1 VRGLAGLL
9 AAIVVLATAT
19 ACGSTHHSANGAR
32 VGSYAYSGR
41 LYSVR
46 QVMSAFAALGLEL
59 HRGARRAPGLVFL
72 LNNRRLGPERIPS
85 PARIVTVV
93 VVTRPASADSST
105 SLPGRVTRYANI
117 EAFSKQYVLDEVRG
131 AMSSLRWR
139 TRAQVKPGRHLIVLA
154 DSIGGIRLGESRRSV
169 EKTFGPG
176 LSKRRGLVRYFGGH
190 LLVNYWFHDGLYH
203 RVMYL
208 QTRWGG
214 YHTRSG
220 VRAGSSREEL
230 RSLYVSCLSQTECW
244 LQAGPT
250 PDPVGTIFTMRH
262 GKVASILIGSF
273 G

>member
-1 VRGLAGLL
+1 
-9 AAIVVLATAT
+9 
-19 ACGSTHHSANGAR
+19 
-32 VGSYAYSGR
+32 
-41 LYSVR
+41 
-46 QVMSAFAALGLEL
+46 MSAFAALGLEL

-93 VVTRPASADSST
+93 VVTRPASADSFT

-176 LSKRRGLVRYFGGH
+176 VSKRRGLVRYFGGH

-214 YHTRSG
+214 YHMRSG
-220 VRAGSSREEL
+220 VRAGSNREEL
-230 RSLYVSCLSQTECW
+230 RPLYVSCLSQTECW

-250 PDPVGTIFTMRH
+250 PDPVGTVFTMRH